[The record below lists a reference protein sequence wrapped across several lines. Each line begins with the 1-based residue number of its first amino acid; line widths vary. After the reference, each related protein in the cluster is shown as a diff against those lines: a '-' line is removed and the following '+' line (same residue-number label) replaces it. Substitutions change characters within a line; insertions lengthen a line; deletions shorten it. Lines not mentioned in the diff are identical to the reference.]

1 MKKDISTVPYPNI
14 MSFLKRH
21 GLTIGDMAKA
31 INKSY
36 PAMHQKLNRK
46 TTKKGK
52 VNLFDIEDANAVI
65 DFVIS
70 TEKKYLQSKF
80 PETWETEW
88 EIRWGHIHDWF
99 KYLFFDRVVT
109 NATTNT

>member
-21 GLTIGDMAKA
+21 GLTIGDMAEA
-31 INKSY
+31 IKKSY

-46 TTKKGK
+46 STAKGK
-52 VNLFDIEDANAVI
+52 VNLFDIEDANTII

-70 TEKKYLQSKF
+70 TEREYLKNRF
-80 PETWETEW
+80 PETWGIEFDA
-88 EIRWGHIHDWF
+88 RWGHIQDWF
-99 KYLFFDRVVT
+99 TYLFFDRMVT
-109 NATTNT
+109 NVTR